1 MFPAVFRYRLCR
13 VNAPIQGVA
22 MSNELTRTYRPF
34 SDSRPYTRWWWFYD
48 DIKVE
53 DVRIQLKW
61 VRDQG
66 FGGVEIA
73 FMYPQPGAAEGP
85 RWLSEAWT
93 DLVCLR
99 QGRVRPARDRVRLHL
114 QYLLALRRI
123 DRFQGR
129 RGTGI
134 RRSGGPAPGE
144 IVGVILFRPRTD
156 TEPSGPGRAGPI
168 RRTRRRRT

>member
-1 MFPAVFRYRLCR
+1 
-13 VNAPIQGVA
+13 

-34 SDSRPYTRWWWFYD
+34 SDSRPYTRWWWFND

-85 RWLSEAWT
+85 RWLSEEWT
-93 DLVCLR
+93 NLVACAKGESDRLGIGCDFTFSLLLAFR
-99 QGRVRPARDRVRLHL
+99 RICRVR
-114 QYLLALRRI
+114 
-123 DRFQGR
+123 GR

-134 RRSGGPAPGE
+134 RRSGDPAPWRNRGSCP
-144 IVGVILFRPRTD
+144 I
-156 TEPSGPGRAGPI
+156 SGSDGS
-168 RRTRRRRT
+168 